1 MPKMSKLD
9 KGANILKR
17 NKVHGPNEQ
26 IEQKGPKLSNRT
38 KGAKITKMNIVPKM
52 DKLDKGANITKRDR
66 VHGPNEQNELR
77 SQNEQLKKTIKRY
90 TESKIMKMKR
100 GQTDENKQRRQNDR
114 NNIGVGSNMTKMKKG
129 G

>member
-1 MPKMSKLD
+1 MNITPKMSKLN

-77 SQNEQLKKTIKRY
+77 GQNEQLKKTIKRY
-90 TESKIMKMKR
+90 TESKIMKM
-100 GQTDENKQRRQNDR
+100 NKGAKLMKINKDAK
-114 NNIGVGSNMTKMKKG
+114 MTEIT
-129 G
+129 